1 MNIRRNVS
9 LALVGAA
16 LTTAIAVPAVSA
28 AEPPSA
34 VSILLSDGDTY
45 DKNWYDYDILA
56 VATGAV
62 LAAKPGSELAE
73 LTDGS
78 IPKTVF
84 APNDRAFQAL
94 VLSLTGKW
102 YWTEAGVTTALL
114 TYLGDDAIATL
125 EAVIRYHVLD
135 ATVKWADA
143 KALAPVSVATD
154 LGPTI
159 GVRYASLLNRIVL
172 ADKDPN
178 AVNPWVINSQRDI
191 NGANPQV
198 IHGISLVLR
207 PMDLPP
213 LAR

>member
-1 MNIRRNVS
+1 MNIRRNIS

-56 VATGAV
+56 VAAGDV
-62 LAAKPGSELAE
+62 LKAKPGSPLAE
-73 LTDGS
+73 LADGS

-102 YWTEAGVTTALL
+102 YWTEADVKDALVD
-114 TYLGDDAIATL
+114 YLGGGAIDTL
-125 EAVIRYHVLD
+125 ETVIRYHVLD
-135 ATVKWADA
+135 AKVKWADA

-159 GVRYASLLNRIVL
+159 GVRYASWLNRIILV
-172 ADKDPN
+172 DKDTN

-191 NGANPQV
+191 NGDNPQV

-207 PMDLPP
+207 PLDLPP
-213 LAR
+213 IAR